1 MAQSTNVI
9 VSTCEYEYLKSL
21 AIHLWYTDNCQNTD
35 QLKVIEQD
43 ENRRKGKLSL
53 FLQLPWA
60 YQLESMSS
68 SRFLP

>member
-1 MAQSTNVI
+1 MAQSTDVT
-9 VSTCEYEYLKSL
+9 VSTCKYEHLKNL

-53 FLQLPWA
+53 YLQLPQV
-60 YQLESMSS
+60 YQLKGMSS